1 MTSDPLDLYRRASEW
16 TLSKVSGSV
25 DKLDEATPC
34 DEWDVRTLINHMLET
49 QQYFVGSARG
59 EDASPPSPQ
68 PPELVGDDPVAA
80 FQRVR
85 DDTLEVFAQ
94 DGVVEHTG
102 PSLGI
107 AFTETLLHGWDLAR
121 ATGQDSTMPQ
131 GLAEKAYEMIHGRFT
146 EEQRKGV
153 FKPEIPAGPTAS
165 PQEKLLA
172 YTGRNPDA

>member
-1 MTSDPLDLYRRASEW
+1 MTSDPLNLYRRASEW

-25 DKLDEATPC
+25 DKLDAATPC
-34 DEWDVRTLINHMLET
+34 DGWDVRTLMNHMLDT
-49 QQYFVGSARG
+49 QQYFVARARG
-59 EDASPPSPQ
+59 EDASRPSPQ
-68 PPELVGDDPVAA
+68 PPELVGDDGVAA

-94 DGVVEHTG
+94 EGVIARTG

-107 AFTETLLHGWDLAR
+107 AFSETLLHGWDLAR

-131 GLAEKAYEMIHGRFT
+131 GLAEAAYEMIHGRFT
-146 EEQRKGV
+146 EEQRQGV

-165 PQEKLLA
+165 PQEKLLV
-172 YTGRNPDA
+172 YTGRDPTA